1 MDDYSLMPFGKYK
14 GIQLISVPAE
24 YLLRIYKNGKATGA
38 LKEYIE
44 DYEDALN
51 LEMQIKLN

>member
-1 MDDYSLMPFGKYK
+1 MGDYDLMPFGKYK
-14 GIQLISVPAE
+14 GLKLIEVPAE
-24 YLLRIYKNGKATGA
+24 YLLEIYKNGKATGE

-51 LEMQIKLN
+51 LEMQSKLN

>member
-14 GIQLISVPAE
+14 GIELISVPAE
-24 YLLRIYKNGKATGA
+24 YLLEIYKNGKATGE

-51 LEMQIKLN
+51 LEMQSKLN